1 MRPRIEAM
9 WVLYDDT
16 CGFCCRCAEW
26 LRAQD
31 KLVPL
36 MCLPRSGEVA
46 RRVFANL
53 PQGDDELVVIDSSG
67 GVYRGGDA
75 FVMSLWALEAFRPWA
90 AKAGREPLR
99 SRARA
104 LFHWISSR
112 RKDVSAAFRFEAET
126 QVAREVDRARGE
138 QAAAGCH
145 DGRCEVV
152 SQPGRA
158 S

>member
-1 MRPRIEAM
+1 MSARIQAM
-9 WVLYDDT
+9 WVLYDDG
-16 CGFCCRCAEW
+16 CGFCCRCADW

-46 RRVFANL
+46 QRAFAKL
-53 PQGDDELVVIDSSG
+53 PQGNDELVVVDSEG

-75 FVMSLWALEAFRPWA
+75 FLMALWALEAFRPWA

-99 SRARA
+99 SRARN
-104 LFHWISSR
+104 LFHWISTR
-112 RKDVSAAFRFEAET
+112 RQDISATLNLVPEARL
-126 QVAREVDRARGE
+126 VAEVDRAARD
-138 QAAAGCH
+138 ASAM
-145 DGRCEVV
+145 RC
-152 SQPGRA
+152 A